1 MREEQRAVSPPS
13 VALNPTLSEGEAKWR
28 SDIPVM
34 CNTDASRDALHVQET
49 NNLPTHLLKSERLFV
64 LRLVC
69 TTIAKEVRHN
79 QAIAAVLEVGYLVA
93 PIVTAG
99 RETMEEK

>member
-1 MREEQRAVSPPS
+1 MREEQRARSPPS
-13 VALNPTLSEGEAKWR
+13 VALNPTLSEEER
-28 SDIPVM
+28 SGGDIPVM
-34 CNTDASRDALHVQET
+34 CSTDASLDALHVQDT
-49 NNLPTHLLKSERLFV
+49 TNLPTHLLQSVRLFI

-69 TTIAKEVRHN
+69 TTIAKEIRHN